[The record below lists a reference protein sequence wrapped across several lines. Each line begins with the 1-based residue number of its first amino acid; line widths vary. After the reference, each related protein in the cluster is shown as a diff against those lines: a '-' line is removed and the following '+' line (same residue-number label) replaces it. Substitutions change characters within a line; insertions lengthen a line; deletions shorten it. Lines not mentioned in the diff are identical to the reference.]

1 MPRTRSLLDV
11 LVTVGSV
18 YVSLSRL
25 SVDPARAP
33 ELVAAFRGRAHLV
46 DDADGFVDLE
56 VWQSDRDDGEI
67 LMVSRWRD
75 RASFTA
81 YMRSDAH
88 RISHERIDP
97 GLDRDIKLEALE
109 HLHTYEVVAE

>member
-1 MPRTRSLLDV
+1 M
-11 LVTVGSV
+11 

-25 SVDPARAP
+25 RVEDERAQELVRAFRARA
-33 ELVAAFRGRAHLV
+33 RLV
-46 DDADGFVDLE
+46 DGFDGFLGLE
-56 VWQSDRDDGEI
+56 VWQSDRDASEI

-75 RASFTA
+75 RSSFSA

-88 RISHERIDP
+88 RISHGRIPPDLDAAIALER
-97 GLDRDIKLEALE
+97 LE